1 MYELNPEGAVENEEV
16 KVLWDIV
23 QCDNM
28 IEGRKKTNIIA
39 IYKKERKVIFIDIAV
54 AADLRVEEKER
65 EKMEKYQDLKRKI
78 GTLRQL
84 KMVEEVDLW
93 Y

>member
-1 MYELNPEGAVENEEV
+1 M
-16 KVLWDIV
+16 
-23 QCDNM
+23 
-28 IEGRKKTNIIA
+28 
-39 IYKKERKVIFIDIAV
+39 IFIDITV
-54 AADLRVEEKER
+54 TADVRVEEKER
-65 EKMEKYQDLKRKI
+65 EKMGKYQDLKRKI